1 MPKRLVD
8 TEIWNK
14 DWFLDLSI
22 KQKLIVKFLFDKCDC
37 AGVYEISY
45 RTLRNCFNEEI
56 KKEDFEGIKQ
66 VRFISENKIFLED
79 FIQFQYGITIDQ
91 LNEKNN
97 VHKGILKSLSKNG
110 IISTL
115 IQPLANPCQRVLVKD
130 MVKDKDKD
138 IDKDNS
144 SLLLSS
150 LNEKKE
156 SKTNPDFYFSA
167 DKIKIFEIYEN
178 ECKNLIPLTGEK
190 RNRKILDKASN
201 FLTEIDSDWDY
212 YKKLC
217 HEANYLKTIANTKI
231 DFEMML
237 NCHIGI
243 MNGKYQQDGNKRG
256 VSQEFIDN
264 FFENLRKEEAQNE

>member
-22 KQKLIVKFLFDKCDC
+22 KQKLLVKFLFDNCDC
-37 AGVYEISY
+37 AGIYEISY
-45 RTLRNCFNEEI
+45 RTLKNCFNEEI

-66 VRFISENKIFLED
+66 IKFISENKIFLED
-79 FIQFQYGITIDQ
+79 FIQFQYGITINQ

-97 VHKGILKSLSKNG
+97 VHKGIIKSLNKNG
-110 IISTL
+110 IFSTL
-115 IQPLANPCQRVLVKD
+115 NQPLVNPYPRVLVKD

-138 IDKDNS
+138 KDKEKNNS

-150 LNEKKE
+150 LNKN
-156 SKTNPDFYFSA
+156 SNPDFYFSS
-167 DKIKIFEIYEN
+167 DKTKVFEIYEN

-190 RNRKILDKASN
+190 RNRKVLDKTSN
-201 FLTEIDSDWDY
+201 FLNEIEFDWDY
-212 YKKLC
+212 FKNLC
-217 HEANYLKTIANTKI
+217 QKANELKTIANTKI
-231 DFEMML
+231 DFEML
-237 NCHIGI
+237 INCHIGI
-243 MNGKYQQDGNKRG
+243 MNGKYQKDENKRG

-264 FFENLRKEEAQNE
+264 FFENLKKEEAENE